1 MNKRPARVRLSLSQR
16 ERIEVRDCSESVPQA
31 PAKLPGG
38 RYRFLPEF
46 DDSKSGSRQYLRS
59 PEIPLVH
66 DPAFCE
72 DDSHGPNH
80 PTRLRVSRPDN
91 RNPECKDRWDA
102 AAGICNGQSFDFEDV
117 AKECA
122 RNQWRFCGGSGGG
135 TPRNCLAQRRF
146 VREEKSFAPHLNP
159 LPAAGER
166 RISGGVHIYQ

>member
-59 PEIPLVH
+59 PEIPLVLGRVFR
-66 DPAFCE
+66 ARG
-72 DDSHGPNH
+72 SHGRNH
-80 PTRLRVSRPDN
+80 LTRWRVSRRDN
-91 RNPECKDRWDA
+91 RNPECTGRWDA
-102 AAGICNGQSFDFEDV
+102 AAGICNGQSFHFEDV